1 MSMKRVVVLV
11 SFAGVISASCQQGK
25 IGDPSNSIS
34 LPNDPNKPTDPNK
47 PVDPTDPIDPPNCAE
62 VNVGAAPL
70 RRLTGYEWQRS
81 ANAAFELDLDVL
93 ADFPPDPFVDGFDNS
108 ADAANITQIRAER
121 MLEVAERMAGEAV
134 TNLAAHLTCPR
145 TNVSEDCALEFIRDY
160 GRKVYRR
167 ALAPNEV
174 SRLKAVYDASIPIS
188 TNVEERFSL
197 VIQSMLMSPQ
207 FNFKIEIGD
216 AGLPSP
222 KADLIALSGNEIA
235 SRLAFLLWSS
245 APDADLLSSAGAGRL
260 VTKEGIEAEARR
272 MLNDPRAK
280 EGVKNFVGQ
289 WLELYRID
297 TLEKDTSVHPMWNDQ
312 LRADLREET
321 ERFIEDIY
329 WSQNGGLKE
338 LLTSRESI
346 VNANL
351 AALYGIP
358 GVSAADGWK
367 KVSMP
372 SGQRRGVLTQG
383 SFLSSHAHGQV
394 TSPVRRGLF
403 VRQRFLCQDLPPP
416 PNDVVITVPVPTPDS
431 TNRQRISQHATDQA
445 CVGCHRLMDPLGFGF
460 EIFDAVGRHQLVEVN
475 GLPVDPRGEVLGT
488 RDMDGP
494 VQDAIEMID
503 RLASSDEV
511 EDCAVKQTFRF
522 AQGRRETVAD
532 TCVVDSLK
540 EQFEEKNQNLTEL
553 LVSMTTSD
561 AFRFRPVV
569 VQ

>member
-1 MSMKRVVVLV
+1 MSMKRAAVLA
-11 SFAGVISASCQQGK
+11 SFAGMILASCQQGA
-25 IGDPSNSIS
+25 IGDPSNRIAT
-34 LPNDPNKPTDPNK
+34 PNNPNNPSNPNN
-47 PVDPTDPIDPPNCAE
+47 PNQPQEPPNCAE
-62 VNVGAAPL
+62 VNVGEAPL
-70 RRLTGYEWQRS
+70 RRLTGFEWERS
-81 ANAAFELDLDVL
+81 AKAAFQLDTDVG
-93 ADFPPDPFVDGFDNS
+93 AEFPPDPYVDGFDNS
-108 ADAANITQIRAER
+108 AGAANITQIRAER
-121 MLEVAERMAGEAV
+121 MLEAAERAANAAV
-134 TNLAAHLTCPR
+134 GNLTELLSCPR
-145 TNVSEDCALEFIRDY
+145 TNVSEQCAITFIRNY
-160 GRKVYRR
+160 GRKIYRR
-167 ALAPNEV
+167 ALTDAEV
-174 SRLKAVYDASIPIS
+174 SRLKLVYDASIPIS

-197 VIQSMLMSPQ
+197 VIQSMLMAPQ
-207 FNFKIEIGD
+207 FNFKIEAGD
-216 AGLPSP
+216 PGLPSP
-222 KADLIALSGNEIA
+222 KSDLIALSGPEIA
-235 SRLAFLLWSS
+235 SRLAFLLWSA
-245 APDADLLSSAGAGRL
+245 APDDELLDSAMAGRL

-272 MLNDPRAK
+272 MLQDPRAK

-297 TLEKDTSVHPMWNDQ
+297 TLEKDTSIHPMWNDQ

-329 WSQNGGLKE
+329 WTQNGGLKE
-338 LLTSRESI
+338 LLTSDESI
-346 VNANL
+346 VNASL
-351 AALYGIP
+351 AKLYGIP
-358 GVSAADGWK
+358 GVTEADGWK
-367 KVSMP
+367 RVSMP

-431 TNRQRISQHATDQA
+431 TNRQRISQHATDDA
-445 CVGCHRLMDPLGFGF
+445 CSGCHRLMDPLGFGF
-460 EIFDAVGRHQLVEVN
+460 ELFDAIGRHQLVEVN

-494 VQDAIEMID
+494 VQDALEMIE

-511 EDCAVKQTFRF
+511 QDCAVKQTFRF
-522 AQGRRETVAD
+522 AQGRRESLAD
-532 TCVVDSLK
+532 TCVVSNLK
-540 EQFEEKNQNLTEL
+540 KQFEDKNQNLSEL